1 VLRALRGPRVASAL
15 TRALSADAL
24 EVRYR
29 AALALLEV
37 TRDERTFLPDSKDVF
52 SLALREVERG
62 ALTREASDHVF
73 ALLSLATTRGS
84 LELVRQG
91 LRTDDVKLRGT
102 ALEYLES
109 LLPEAVRAQLVQAL
123 SERIEPRSA
132 EVRSENQLLDEL
144 KRSIRVDFSPQA
156 LPRDPD

>member
-1 VLRALRGPRVASAL
+1 
-15 TRALSADAL
+15 
-24 EVRYR
+24 
-29 AALALLEV
+29 
-37 TRDERTFLPDSKDVF
+37 
-52 SLALREVERG
+52 
-62 ALTREASDHVF
+62 VF
-73 ALLSLATTRGS
+73 ALLALGTTRGS

-109 LLPEAVRAQLVQAL
+109 LLPEAVRAPLVQAL

-132 EVRSENQLLDEL
+132 EARSENQLLDEL
-144 KRSIRVDFSPQA
+144 KRSIRVDFSPQV